1 MRTVF
6 SPKGDLGRNF
16 RISIKVYKLVGLQRD
31 GTSRSID
38 LHVGL
43 GFDWTIVAGGN
54 IWLGLHIDSME

>member
-1 MRTVF
+1 
-6 SPKGDLGRNF
+6 
-16 RISIKVYKLVGLQRD
+16 LVGLQRD